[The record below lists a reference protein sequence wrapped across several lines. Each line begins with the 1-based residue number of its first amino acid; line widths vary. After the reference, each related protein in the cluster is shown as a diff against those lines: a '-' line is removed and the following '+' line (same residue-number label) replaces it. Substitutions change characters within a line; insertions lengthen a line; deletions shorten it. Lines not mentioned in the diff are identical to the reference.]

1 MNALQ
6 QKLQDFTIILG
17 SQSPRR
23 KELLSGLD
31 ISFEVRVKDTD
42 ESYDNTISLESVPL
56 VIAENKFKAF
66 IPELLDTDFL
76 ITADT
81 IVIKDNT
88 ILQKPKDVEE
98 AKEILQFLSNGEHTV
113 VTAVTY
119 GTKNLYYTFSAHTQV
134 TFAELSK
141 HDIEYYAHTYK
152 PMDKAGAYGVQ
163 EWIGYVGIQKI
174 VGSYFNVM
182 GLPVQTL
189 YQKLMAYEI

>member
-6 QKLQDFTIILG
+6 EKLKDYTIILG

-31 ISFEVRVKDTD
+31 IAFEVRVKDTD
-42 ESYDNTISLESVPL
+42 ESYNENTPLENVPL

-66 IPELLDTDFL
+66 IPELQDSEFL

-81 IVIKDNT
+81 IVIKENK
-88 ILQKPKDVEE
+88 ILQKPKDVDE
-98 AKEILQFLSNGEHTV
+98 AKQILQFLSNGEHTV
-113 VTAVTY
+113 VTGVTY
-119 GTKNLYYTFSAHTQV
+119 GTKKCFYTFSAHTQV
-134 TFAELSK
+134 TFAQLSQQ
-141 HDIEYYAHTYK
+141 DIEYYAHTYK

-174 VGSYFNVM
+174 EGSYFNVM
-182 GLPVQTL
+182 GLPVQML
-189 YQKLMAYEI
+189 YQKLLAYEI

>member
-6 QKLQDFTIILG
+6 EKLKDYTIILG

-31 ISFEVRVKDTD
+31 IAFEVRVKDTD
-42 ESYDNTISLESVPL
+42 ESYNENTQLENVPL
-56 VIAENKFKAF
+56 VISENKFKAF
-66 IPELLDTDFL
+66 IPELRDSDFL

-81 IVIKDNT
+81 IVIKENK

-113 VTAVTY
+113 VTGVTY
-119 GTKNLYYTFSAHTQV
+119 GTKKCFYNFSAHTQE
-134 TFAELSK
+134 TFAQLSQQ
-141 HDIEYYAHTYK
+141 DIEYYAHTYK

-174 VGSYFNVM
+174 EGSYFNVM
-182 GLPVQTL
+182 GLPVQML
-189 YQKLMAYEI
+189 YQKLLAYEI